1 MAINST
7 MLIFILIGFSIFLFV
22 CIIVFAIKREKQ
34 RSENWKQM
42 AKDIGF
48 DFADKDNS
56 YILKYNF
63 FKTFS
68 TGSSR
73 KAKNVMTGK
82 NGDIGITVMDYEYST
97 GSGKN
102 RRTHHYTVCIFE
114 KQGLALPNCYL
125 RMQIAFFDFLGKVFG
140 GQDIDFVEDPEFS
153 KSFVLQGDDEKAVRE
168 VFNDNVRRGFLDYK
182 GKNFIFEGNN
192 DLFLINKGKRIKPEE
207 LMVILEDAYKI
218 MDMLTKK

>member
-1 MAINST
+1 MAINPEI
-7 MLIFILIGFSIFLFV
+7 LIFAFFGFIIFLF
-22 CIIVFAIKREKQ
+22 IFAIIFALKKEKQ
-34 RSENWKQM
+34 RTENWKQT

-48 DFADKDNS
+48 EFAEKDNS
-56 YILKYNF
+56 CVYRYSF

-68 TGSSR
+68 TGRRR
-73 KAKNVMTGK
+73 KARNVMTGK
-82 NGDIGITVMDYEYST
+82 NGDIAISVMDYQYTT

-102 RRTHHYTVCIFE
+102 SRTYHYTVCIFE
-114 KQGLALPNCYL
+114 KEGLGLPNCYL

-140 GQDIDFVEDPEFS
+140 GQDIDFVEDPDFS

-182 GKNFIFEGNN
+182 GKNFIFEGHN
-192 DLFLINKGKRIKPEE
+192 DVFLINKGKRIKPEE

>member
-1 MAINST
+1 MAINPE
-7 MLIFILIGFSIFLFV
+7 MFAFLFV
-22 CIIVFAIKREKQ
+22 GFIIFLVAVAIIYGIKREKQ
-34 RSENWKQM
+34 RTGNWKQV
-42 AKDIGF
+42 ASDIGF

-56 YILKYNF
+56 YVFKYNF

-68 TGSSR
+68 TGSNR

-82 NGDIGITVMDYEYST
+82 NGDIGITVMDYQYTT

-102 RRTHHYTVCIFE
+102 KSTHHYTICIFE
-114 KQGLALPNCYL
+114 KQGLGLPSCYM

-140 GQDIDFVEDPEFS
+140 GQDIDFVEDPAFS
-153 KSFVLQGDDEKAVRE
+153 KAFVLQGDDEKAVRE
-168 VFNDNVRRGFLDYK
+168 TFDENVRRGFLDYK

-207 LMVILEDAYKI
+207 LMIILEDAYKI
-218 MDMLTKK
+218 MDLLTKK